1 MRGYDADEKPFAR
14 TECLGT
20 PCSTERNTPLN
31 SRLWAMLALMGSLT
45 SLAVGTSFAKSLF
58 PVLGAEGTTTLRI
71 VLAMLMLMA
80 VFRPWR
86 RRWVRADIVPLG
98 LYGVSLGVM
107 NLLFYSA
114 IKTIPFGVAIAIE
127 FTGPLAVAV
136 WTSKKASDWLW
147 VALAVLGLGMLLPL
161 PGGDAASTLDP
172 LGMGLAL
179 AAGICWALYIV
190 FGQRV
195 ALRYGSLATPM
206 GMLAAALVVTPVGV
220 WQAGSAL
227 LDPQWLVAGLAVAL
241 LSSAV
246 PYALEMFA
254 LNHLPKNTFS
264 ILLSLEPAVGA
275 LAGWLV
281 LSEHLTLRQ
290 GLAIGMVMAASMGS
304 AWSAGR
310 SAAANQA

>member
-1 MRGYDADEKPFAR
+1 
-14 TECLGT
+14 
-20 PCSTERNTPLN
+20 
-31 SRLWAMLALMGSLT
+31 MLALLASLV

-58 PVLGAEGTTTLRI
+58 PALGAEGTTAYRI
-71 VLAMLMLMA
+71 VFATLMLMA

-86 RRWVRADIVPLG
+86 RKWVWADALPLG
-98 LYGVSLGVM
+98 LYGVTLGVM

-147 VALAVLGLGMLLPL
+147 VALAIAGLALLLPL
-161 PGGDAASTLDP
+161 PGGDAATALDP
-172 LGMGLAL
+172 MGIFFAFT
-179 AAGICWALYIV
+179 AGICWALYIV

-195 ALRYGSLATPM
+195 AQRYGSMATPM
-206 GMLAAALVVTPVGV
+206 GMLAAAIVVAPIGIFH
-220 WQAGSAL
+220 AGTAM

-241 LSSAV
+241 LSSAI
-246 PYALEMFA
+246 PYALEMFS

-281 LSEHLTLRQ
+281 LAEHLTLSQ
-290 GLAIGMVMAASMGS
+290 GLAIALVMAASMGT

-310 SAAANQA
+310 TKT

>member
-1 MRGYDADEKPFAR
+1 
-14 TECLGT
+14 
-20 PCSTERNTPLN
+20 
-31 SRLWAMLALMGSLT
+31 MLALLGSLL
-45 SLAVGTSFAKSLF
+45 SLAFGTSFAKSLF
-58 PVLGAEGTTTLRI
+58 PALGAEGTTAYRI
-71 VLAMLMLMA
+71 IFAMLMLMA

-86 RRWVRADIVPLG
+86 RQWVWADALPLG
-98 LYGVSLGVM
+98 LYGVTLGVM

-127 FTGPLAVAV
+127 FIGPLSVAV

-147 VALAVLGLGMLLPL
+147 VSLAIAGLALLLPL
-161 PGGDAASTLDP
+161 PGGDAATALDP
-172 LGMGLAL
+172 LGMFFAF

-195 ALRYGSLATPM
+195 ALRYGAMATPM
-206 GMLAAALVVTPVGV
+206 GMLAAALVVAPVGIFH
-220 WQAGSAL
+220 AGAAL
-227 LDPQWLVAGLAVAL
+227 LDPRWLVAGLAVAL
-241 LSSAV
+241 LSSAI
-246 PYALEMFA
+246 PYALEMFS

-281 LSEHLTLRQ
+281 LAEHLTLSQ
-290 GLAIGMVMAASMGS
+290 GLAIALVMAASMGT

-310 SAAANQA
+310 TKT

>member
-1 MRGYDADEKPFAR
+1 
-14 TECLGT
+14 L
-20 PCSTERNTPLN
+20 
-31 SRLWAMLALMGSLT
+31 GSLV

-58 PVLGAEGTTTLRI
+58 PALGAEGTSAYRI
-71 VLAMLMLMA
+71 VFAMLMLMA

-86 RRWVRADIVPLG
+86 RQWGWADALPLG
-98 LYGVSLGVM
+98 LYGVTLGVM

-127 FTGPLAVAV
+127 FTGPLAVAI

-147 VALAVLGLGMLLPL
+147 VVLAATGLALLLPL
-161 PGGDAASTLDP
+161 PGTDAATALDP

-179 AAGICWALYIV
+179 AAGFCWALYIV

-195 ALRYGSLATPM
+195 AMRYGSMATPM
-206 GMLAAALVVTPVGV
+206 GMLAAALVVAPVGV
-220 WQAGSAL
+220 FHAGSAL
-227 LDPQWLVAGLAVAL
+227 LDPQWLMAGLAVAL
-241 LSSAV
+241 LSSAI
-246 PYALEMFA
+246 PYALEMFS

-281 LSEHLTLRQ
+281 LSERLTLLQ
-290 GLAIGMVMAASMGS
+290 GLAIAMVMAASMGT

-310 SAAANQA
+310 RKAPSDEGRSVI

>member
-1 MRGYDADEKPFAR
+1 
-14 TECLGT
+14 
-20 PCSTERNTPLN
+20 
-31 SRLWAMLALMGSLT
+31 MLALLGSLV

-58 PVLGAEGTTTLRI
+58 PALGAEGTTAYRI
-71 VLAMLMLMA
+71 VFATLMLMA

-86 RRWVRADIVPLG
+86 RKWVWDDALPLG
-98 LYGVSLGVM
+98 LYGVTLGVM
-107 NLLFYSA
+107 NLLFYSS

-147 VALAVLGLGMLLPL
+147 VALAIAGLALLLPL
-161 PGGDAASTLDP
+161 PGGDAATALDP
-172 LGMGLAL
+172 MGMFFAFT
-179 AAGICWALYIV
+179 AGICWALYIV

-195 ALRYGSLATPM
+195 ALRYGSMATPM
-206 GMLAAALVVTPVGV
+206 GMLAAAIVVAPIGV
-220 WQAGSAL
+220 FHAGTAM

-241 LSSAV
+241 LSSAI
-246 PYALEMFA
+246 PYALEMFS

-281 LSEHLTLRQ
+281 LAEHLTLSQ
-290 GLAIGMVMAASMGS
+290 GLAIALVMAASMGT

-310 SAAANQA
+310 HKT

>member
-1 MRGYDADEKPFAR
+1 
-14 TECLGT
+14 
-20 PCSTERNTPLN
+20 
-31 SRLWAMLALMGSLT
+31 MLAVLGSLV

-58 PVLGAEGTTTLRI
+58 PALGAEGTTAYRI
-71 VLAMLMLMA
+71 IFATLMLMA

-86 RRWVRADIVPLG
+86 RKWVWADALPLG
-98 LYGVSLGVM
+98 LYGVTLGVM

-147 VALAVLGLGMLLPL
+147 VALAIAGLALLLPL
-161 PGGDAASTLDP
+161 PGGDASSALDP
-172 LGMGLAL
+172 MGMFYAFS
-179 AAGICWALYIV
+179 AGICWALYIV

-195 ALRYGSLATPM
+195 ALRYGSMATPM
-206 GMLAAALVVTPVGV
+206 GMLAAAIVVAPIGIYH
-220 WQAGSAL
+220 AGTAM

-241 LSSAV
+241 LSSAI
-246 PYALEMFA
+246 PYALEMFS

-281 LSEHLTLRQ
+281 LAEHLTLSQ
-290 GLAIGMVMAASMGS
+290 GLAIALVMTASMGT

-310 SAAANQA
+310 AQPPSP

>member
-1 MRGYDADEKPFAR
+1 
-14 TECLGT
+14 
-20 PCSTERNTPLN
+20 
-31 SRLWAMLALMGSLT
+31 MLALLGSLV

-58 PVLGAEGTTTLRI
+58 PALGAEGTTAYRI
-71 VLAMLMLMA
+71 VFATLMLMA

-86 RRWVRADIVPLG
+86 RKWVWADALPLG
-98 LYGVSLGVM
+98 LYGVTLGVM

-136 WTSKKASDWLW
+136 WTSKKASDWFW
-147 VALAVLGLGMLLPL
+147 VALAITGLALLLPL
-161 PGGDAASTLDP
+161 PGGDASSALDP
-172 LGMGLAL
+172 VGMFFAFT
-179 AAGICWALYIV
+179 AGICWALYIV

-195 ALRYGSLATPM
+195 AQRYGSMATPM
-206 GMLAAALVVTPVGV
+206 GMLAAAIVVAPIGV
-220 WQAGSAL
+220 FHAGTAM
-227 LDPQWLVAGLAVAL
+227 LDPQWLMAGLAVAL
-241 LSSAV
+241 LSSAI
-246 PYALEMFA
+246 PYALEMFS

-281 LSEHLTLRQ
+281 LAEHLTLSQ
-290 GLAIGMVMAASMGS
+290 GLAIVLVMAASMGT

-310 SAAANQA
+310 AKP

>member
-1 MRGYDADEKPFAR
+1 
-14 TECLGT
+14 
-20 PCSTERNTPLN
+20 
-31 SRLWAMLALMGSLT
+31 MLALLASLV

-58 PVLGAEGTTTLRI
+58 PALGAEGTTAYRI
-71 VLAMLMLMA
+71 IFATLMLMA

-86 RRWVRADIVPLG
+86 RKWVWADALPLG
-98 LYGVSLGVM
+98 LYGVTLGVM

-147 VALAVLGLGMLLPL
+147 VALAIAGLALLLPL
-161 PGGDAASTLDP
+161 PGGDASSALDP
-172 LGMGLAL
+172 MGMFYAFS
-179 AAGICWALYIV
+179 AGICWALYIV

-195 ALRYGSLATPM
+195 ALRYGSMATPM
-206 GMLAAALVVTPVGV
+206 GMLAAAIVVAPIGIYH
-220 WQAGSAL
+220 AGTAM

-241 LSSAV
+241 LSSAI
-246 PYALEMFA
+246 PYALEMFS

-281 LSEHLTLRQ
+281 LAEHLTLSQ
-290 GLAIGMVMAASMGS
+290 GLAIALVMTASMGT

-310 SAAANQA
+310 AQPPSP

>member
-1 MRGYDADEKPFAR
+1 
-14 TECLGT
+14 
-20 PCSTERNTPLN
+20 
-31 SRLWAMLALMGSLT
+31 MLALLASLV

-58 PVLGAEGTTTLRI
+58 PALGAEGTTAYRI
-71 VLAMLMLMA
+71 VFATLMLMA

-86 RRWVRADIVPLG
+86 RKWVWADALPLG
-98 LYGVSLGVM
+98 LYGVTLGVM
-107 NLLFYSA
+107 NLLFYSS

-147 VALAVLGLGMLLPL
+147 VALAIAGLALLLPL
-161 PGGDAASTLDP
+161 PGGDAATALDP
-172 LGMGLAL
+172 MGMFFAFT
-179 AAGICWALYIV
+179 AGICWALYIV

-195 ALRYGSLATPM
+195 ALRYGSMATPM
-206 GMLAAALVVTPVGV
+206 GMLAAAIVVAPIGIFH
-220 WQAGSAL
+220 AGTAM

-241 LSSAV
+241 LSSAI
-246 PYALEMFA
+246 PYALEMFS

-281 LSEHLTLRQ
+281 LAEHLTPSQ
-290 GLAIGMVMAASMGS
+290 GLAIALVMAASMGT

-310 SAAANQA
+310 TKT

>member
-1 MRGYDADEKPFAR
+1 
-14 TECLGT
+14 
-20 PCSTERNTPLN
+20 
-31 SRLWAMLALMGSLT
+31 MLALMGSLV
-45 SLAVGTSFAKSLF
+45 SLSVGTSFAKSLF
-58 PVLGAEGTTTLRI
+58 PALGAEGTTAYRL
-71 VLAMLMLMA
+71 VFAMLMLMA

-86 RRWVRADIVPLG
+86 RKWVWADALPLG
-98 LYGVSLGVM
+98 LYGVTLGVM

-147 VALAVLGLGMLLPL
+147 VALAILGLGLLLPL
-161 PGGDAASTLDP
+161 PGADAALDP
-172 LGMGLAL
+172 LGMALAL

-195 ALRYGSLATPM
+195 AMRYGGMATPL
-206 GMLAAALVVTPVGV
+206 GMLAAALVVAPIGV
-220 WQAGSAL
+220 FHAGSAL
-227 LDPQWLVAGLAVAL
+227 LNPQWLMAGLAVAL
-241 LSSAV
+241 LSSAI

-281 LSEHLTLRQ
+281 LSERLTLFQ
-290 GLAIGMVMAASMGS
+290 GLAIAMVMAASMGT

-310 SAAANQA
+310 SASNAD

>member
-1 MRGYDADEKPFAR
+1 
-14 TECLGT
+14 
-20 PCSTERNTPLN
+20 
-31 SRLWAMLALMGSLT
+31 MLALLVSLV

-58 PVLGAEGTTTLRI
+58 PALGAEGTTAYRI
-71 VLAMLMLMA
+71 IFAMLILMA

-86 RRWVRADIVPLG
+86 RKWVWADALPLG
-98 LYGVSLGVM
+98 LYGVTLGVM

-127 FTGPLAVAV
+127 FIGPLSVAV

-147 VALAVLGLGMLLPL
+147 VSLAIAGLALLLPL
-161 PGGDAASTLDP
+161 PGGDAATALDP
-172 LGMGLAL
+172 LGMFFAFT
-179 AAGICWALYIV
+179 AGICWALYIV

-195 ALRYGSLATPM
+195 ALRYGSMATPM
-206 GMLAAALVVTPVGV
+206 GMLAAAIVVAPIGV
-220 WQAGSAL
+220 FHAGTAM
-227 LDPQWLVAGLAVAL
+227 LDPQWLMAGLAVAL
-241 LSSAV
+241 LSSAI
-246 PYALEMFA
+246 PYALEMFS

-281 LSEHLTLRQ
+281 LAEHLTLSQ
-290 GLAIGMVMAASMGS
+290 GLAIALVMAASMGT

-310 SAAANQA
+310 HKT

>member
-1 MRGYDADEKPFAR
+1 MN
-14 TECLGT
+14 L
-20 PCSTERNTPLN
+20 
-31 SRLWAMLALMGSLT
+31 RLWAMLALLGSLT

-58 PVLGAEGTTTLRI
+58 PALGAEGTTAYRI
-71 VLAMLMLMA
+71 VFATLMLMA

-86 RRWVRADIVPLG
+86 RKWVWADALPLG
-98 LYGVSLGVM
+98 LYGVTLGVM

-147 VALAVLGLGMLLPL
+147 VALAIAGLALLLPL
-161 PGGDAASTLDP
+161 PGGDAATALDP
-172 LGMGLAL
+172 MGMFFAFT
-179 AAGICWALYIV
+179 AGICWALYIV

-195 ALRYGSLATPM
+195 ALRYGSMATPM
-206 GMLAAALVVTPVGV
+206 GMLAAAIVVAPIGV
-220 WQAGSAL
+220 FHAGTAM

-241 LSSAV
+241 LSSAI
-246 PYALEMFA
+246 PYALEMFS

-281 LSEHLTLRQ
+281 LAEHLTLSQ
-290 GLAIGMVMAASMGS
+290 GLAIALVMAASMGT

-310 SAAANQA
+310 HKT

>member
-1 MRGYDADEKPFAR
+1 
-14 TECLGT
+14 
-20 PCSTERNTPLN
+20 
-31 SRLWAMLALMGSLT
+31 MLALLGSLV
-45 SLAVGTSFAKSLF
+45 SLSIGTSFAKSLF
-58 PVLGAEGTTTLRI
+58 PALGAEGTTAYRL
-71 VLAMLMLMA
+71 VFAMLMLMA

-86 RRWVRADIVPLG
+86 RKWVWADALPLG
-98 LYGVSLGVM
+98 LYGVTLGVM

-136 WTSKKASDWLW
+136 WTSKKTSDWLW
-147 VALAVLGLGMLLPL
+147 VALAILGLGLLLPL
-161 PGGDAASTLDP
+161 PGADAALDP

-195 ALRYGSLATPM
+195 AMRYGGMATPL
-206 GMLAAALVVTPVGV
+206 GMLAAALVVAPIGV
-220 WQAGSAL
+220 FHAGSAL
-227 LDPQWLVAGLAVAL
+227 FDPQWLLAGLAVAL
-241 LSSAV
+241 LSSAI

-281 LSEHLTLRQ
+281 LSEGLTPFQ
-290 GLAIGMVMAASMGS
+290 GLAIAMVMAASMGT

-310 SAAANQA
+310 SASNPT

>member
-1 MRGYDADEKPFAR
+1 MNLRW
-14 TECLGT
+14 
-20 PCSTERNTPLN
+20 
-31 SRLWAMLALMGSLT
+31 WAILALLGSLV

-58 PVLGAEGTTTLRI
+58 PALGAEGTTAYRI
-71 VLAMLMLMA
+71 VFATLMLMA

-86 RRWVRADIVPLG
+86 RKWVWADALPLG
-98 LYGVSLGVM
+98 LYGVTLGVM
-107 NLLFYSA
+107 NLLFYSS

-147 VALAVLGLGMLLPL
+147 VALAIAGLALLLPL
-161 PGGDAASTLDP
+161 PGGDAATALDP
-172 LGMGLAL
+172 MGMFFAFT
-179 AAGICWALYIV
+179 AGICWALYIV

-195 ALRYGSLATPM
+195 ALRYGSMATPM
-206 GMLAAALVVTPVGV
+206 GMLAAAIVVAPIGV
-220 WQAGSAL
+220 FHAGTAM

-241 LSSAV
+241 LSSAI
-246 PYALEMFA
+246 PYALEMFS

-281 LSEHLTLRQ
+281 LAEHLTLSQ
-290 GLAIGMVMAASMGS
+290 GLAIALVMAASMGT

-310 SAAANQA
+310 HKT

>member
-1 MRGYDADEKPFAR
+1 
-14 TECLGT
+14 
-20 PCSTERNTPLN
+20 
-31 SRLWAMLALMGSLT
+31 MLALLASLV

-58 PVLGAEGTTTLRI
+58 PALGAEGTTAYRI
-71 VLAMLMLMA
+71 VFATLMLMA

-86 RRWVRADIVPLG
+86 RKWVWADALPLG

-147 VALAVLGLGMLLPL
+147 VALAIAGLALLLPL
-161 PGGDAASTLDP
+161 PGGDAATALDP
-172 LGMGLAL
+172 WGVFFAFT
-179 AAGICWALYIV
+179 AGICWALYIV

-195 ALRYGSLATPM
+195 ALRYGAMATPM
-206 GMLAAALVVTPVGV
+206 GMLAAALVVAPIGV
-220 WQAGSAL
+220 WHAGSAL
-227 LDPQWLVAGLAVAL
+227 LDPQWLLAGLAVAL
-241 LSSAV
+241 LSSAI
-246 PYALEMFA
+246 PYALEMFS

-281 LSEHLTLRQ
+281 LAEHLTLFQ
-290 GLAIGMVMAASMGS
+290 GLAIAMVMAASMGT

-310 SAAANQA
+310 SNAAGTP

>member
-1 MRGYDADEKPFAR
+1 MN
-14 TECLGT
+14 L
-20 PCSTERNTPLN
+20 
-31 SRLWAMLALMGSLT
+31 RLWAMLALLGSLV

-58 PVLGAEGTTTLRI
+58 PALGAEGTTTYRL
-71 VLAMLMLMA
+71 VFAMLMLMA

-86 RRWVRADIVPLG
+86 RRWVWADALPLG
-98 LYGVSLGVM
+98 LYGVTLGVM

-127 FTGPLAVAV
+127 FMGPLAVAV

-147 VALAVLGLGMLLPL
+147 VTLAIAGLALLLPL
-161 PGGDAASTLDP
+161 PGADAAAVLDP
-172 LGMGLAL
+172 LGVAF
-179 AAGICWALYIV
+179 AFTAGICWALYIV

-195 ALRYGSLATPM
+195 ALRYGAMATPM
-206 GMLAAALVVTPVGV
+206 GMLAATLVVAPVGIFH
-220 WQAGSAL
+220 AGAAL
-227 LDPQWLVAGLAVAL
+227 LDTRWLLAGLAVAL
-241 LSSAV
+241 LSSAI

-281 LSEHLTLRQ
+281 LAEHLTVLQ
-290 GLAIGMVMAASMGS
+290 GLAIAMVMAASMGT

-310 SAAANQA
+310 RNTLT

>member
-1 MRGYDADEKPFAR
+1 MN
-14 TECLGT
+14 L
-20 PCSTERNTPLN
+20 
-31 SRLWAMLALMGSLT
+31 RLWAMLALVSSLT
-45 SLAVGTSFAKSLF
+45 SLAIGTSFAKSLF
-58 PVLGAEGTTTLRI
+58 PALGPEGTTAYRLVFAT
-71 VLAMLMLMA
+71 AMLMA

-86 RRWVRADIVPLG
+86 RRWVWADAIPLG
-98 LYGVSLGVM
+98 LYGVTLGIM

-147 VALAVLGLGMLLPL
+147 VAMAALGLGLLLPL
-161 PGGDAASTLDP
+161 PGADAAAALDP
-172 LGMGLAL
+172 RGMAFAL
-179 AAGICWALYIV
+179 AAGVCWALYIV

-195 ALRYGSLATPM
+195 AQRYGAMATPL
-206 GMLAAALVVTPVGV
+206 GMLAAALVVAPIGIAH
-220 WQAGSAL
+220 AGSTL
-227 LDPQWLVAGLAVAL
+227 LDPQWLAAGLAVAL

-254 LNHLPKNTFS
+254 LKHLPKNTFS

-281 LSEHLTLRQ
+281 LAESLTLFQ
-290 GLAIGMVMAASMGS
+290 GLAIAMVMAASMGT

-310 SAAANQA
+310 SASSPG

>member
-1 MRGYDADEKPFAR
+1 
-14 TECLGT
+14 
-20 PCSTERNTPLN
+20 LN
-31 SRLWAMLALMGSLT
+31 LRLWAMLALLASLV

-58 PVLGAEGTTTLRI
+58 PALGAEGTTAYRI
-71 VLAMLMLMA
+71 VFATLMLMA

-86 RRWVRADIVPLG
+86 RKWVWADALPLG
-98 LYGVSLGVM
+98 LYGVTLGVM

-147 VALAVLGLGMLLPL
+147 VVLAIAGLALLLPL
-161 PGGDAASTLDP
+161 PGGDAAMALDP
-172 LGMGLAL
+172 MGMFFAFT
-179 AAGICWALYIV
+179 AGICWALYIV

-195 ALRYGSLATPM
+195 ALRYGSMATPM
-206 GMLAAALVVTPVGV
+206 GMLAAAIVVAPIGIFH
-220 WQAGSAL
+220 AGTAM

-241 LSSAV
+241 LSSAI
-246 PYALEMFA
+246 PYALEMFS

-281 LSEHLTLRQ
+281 LAEHLTLSQ
-290 GLAIGMVMAASMGS
+290 GLAIALVMAASMGT

-310 SAAANQA
+310 TKT

>member
-1 MRGYDADEKPFAR
+1 
-14 TECLGT
+14 
-20 PCSTERNTPLN
+20 
-31 SRLWAMLALMGSLT
+31 MLALMGSLV

-58 PVLGAEGTTTLRI
+58 PALGAEGTTAYRL
-71 VLAMLMLMA
+71 VFAMLMLMA

-86 RRWVRADIVPLG
+86 RRWVWADALPLG
-98 LYGVSLGVM
+98 LYGVTLGVM

-147 VALAVLGLGMLLPL
+147 VTLAVVGLAVLLPL
-161 PGGDAASTLDP
+161 PGGDAATALDP
-172 LGMGLAL
+172 MGVFFAFT
-179 AAGICWALYIV
+179 AGVCWALYIV

-195 ALRYGSLATPM
+195 ALRYGGMATPM
-206 GMLAAALVVTPVGV
+206 GMLAAALVVAPIGV
-220 WQAGSAL
+220 AHAGSAL
-227 LDPQWLVAGLAVAL
+227 LNPQWLLAGLAVAL
-241 LSSAV
+241 LSSAI

-281 LSEHLTLRQ
+281 LSERLTLLQ
-290 GLAIGMVMAASMGS
+290 GLAIAMVMAASMGT

-310 SAAANQA
+310 RKAPSGEDRSAI

>member
-1 MRGYDADEKPFAR
+1 
-14 TECLGT
+14 
-20 PCSTERNTPLN
+20 
-31 SRLWAMLALMGSLT
+31 MLALLGSLV

-58 PVLGAEGTTTLRI
+58 PALGAEGTTAYRI
-71 VLAMLMLMA
+71 VFAMLMLMA

-86 RRWVRADIVPLG
+86 RKWVWADALPLG
-98 LYGVSLGVM
+98 LYGITLGVM
-107 NLLFYSA
+107 NLLFYSS

-147 VALAVLGLGMLLPL
+147 VSLAVLGLALLLPL
-161 PGGDAASTLDP
+161 PGRDETTALDP
-172 LGMGLAL
+172 AGIFFAF

-195 ALRYGSLATPM
+195 ALRYGAMATPM
-206 GMLAAALVVTPVGV
+206 GMLAAALVVGPLGV
-220 WQAGSAL
+220 WHAGAAL
-227 LDPQWLVAGLAVAL
+227 LDPQWLLAGLAVAL
-241 LSSAV
+241 LSSAI
-246 PYALEMFA
+246 PYALEMFS

-281 LSEHLTLRQ
+281 LAEHLTLSQ
-290 GLAIGMVMAASMGS
+290 GLAIGLVMTASMGT
-304 AWSAGR
+304 AWSAGKR
-310 SAAANQA
+310 SA